1 MSNRPAPVAAAPVLL
16 DEGGVALGVHTYPSS
31 VPVPPVVEGDPQ
43 ARGAG
48 TDGGPTTPSPSQ
60 NADDYWLRRTLLE
73 NPTVR
78 ALLNNVNVYVNGG
91 PEHEKELRT
100 GILVV
105 SHSRPNY

>member
-1 MSNRPAPVAAAPVLL
+1 MSTAYQESGAALKI
-16 DEGGVALGVHTYPSS
+16 HTYTSS
-31 VPVPPVVEGDPQ
+31 VPVPVVEGDRQ

-48 TDGGPTTPSPSQ
+48 TDGGPTTLSSSQ
-60 NADDYWLRRTLLE
+60 NADDHWLRRTLLE

-91 PEHEKELRT
+91 SEHEKELRN